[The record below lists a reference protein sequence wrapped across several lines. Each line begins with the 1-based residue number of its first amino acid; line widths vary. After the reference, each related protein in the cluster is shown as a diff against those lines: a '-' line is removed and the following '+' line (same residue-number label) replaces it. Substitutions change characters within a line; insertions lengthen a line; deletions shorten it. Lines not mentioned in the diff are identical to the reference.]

1 MKHVA
6 LVGIIAGL
14 LALGATPVAAQ
25 RYLEGPEGP
34 YRGTVVD
41 AETEAPLE
49 GAVVV
54 AVWRRERIYPLHS
67 KTEHYATRE
76 VLTDAAGAFVI
87 DARQL
92 EETVPARTLP
102 PYFQIYFPGYG
113 PLLSGLFSPRGFQR
127 GTFATGVTI
136 GLPRLRTRQERL
148 EAIRGVLPVLVPDDQ
163 IPNLIRL
170 MNIEGVALGLEPVHI
185 GGGH

>member
-1 MKHVA
+1 MRPLA
-6 LVGIIAGL
+6 RAGILAGILAVGAP
-14 LALGATPVAAQ
+14 PVAAQ

-41 AETEAPLE
+41 AETGAPLE

-54 AVWRRERIYPLHS
+54 AIWSRERIYPLHS
-67 KTEHYATRE
+67 KTEHYAARE

-92 EETVPARTLP
+92 EESAPARTLP

-113 PLLSGLFSPRGFQR
+113 SRLSRLFTVRGFQR
-127 GTFATGVTI
+127 GTFSTGLTV
-136 GLPRLRTRQERL
+136 GLPRARTREERL
-148 EAIRGVLPVLVPDDQ
+148 EVIRAGLPVLVPDEQ
-163 IPNLIRL
+163 VPNMIRL
-170 MNIEGVALGLEPVHI
+170 MNVERVALGLQPVHL